1 MCTLIQVIALF
12 LTLLMGTANAQQ
24 TSSEQSETGAGSAAV
39 LEPAQETRTDELHG
53 ATTKLL
59 RDTVGKVDSFF
70 VDDDYATF
78 HENSTR
84 LRLRLDTS
92 WVQDHGWE
100 VKPKF
105 KFHFV
110 LPGLGERVRLVMNDD
125 DTSDSEAGTAGD
137 ENESD
142 AALRWVGYQS
152 QNTSV
157 SFDLGLRIKSSNLD
171 PFLRMN
177 SAIKYDISKNWY
189 GQTSNRLFYY
199 SKTSWRDDFR
209 QSFNRK
215 ISDDMLFRART
226 RVQYFDENDF
236 NPFLEQK
243 FSLFQTL
250 NKKSAI
256 AYEAL
261 WRLQDVEDSLFEE
274 DEIEGELQDNY
285 QNIQLR
291 LRYRRNVWRDWLYV
305 EVWPIVGVAEER
317 DWDTVLG
324 AFFRLEITFGGKGK
338 SRLSD

>member
-1 MCTLIQVIALF
+1 MRTPMQIIVLF
-12 LTLLMGTANAQQ
+12 LILLMGTASAQQ
-24 TSSEQSETGAGSAAV
+24 TSPEKSETGTGTAV
-39 LEPAQETRTDELHG
+39 LKPAEETTVDKLYD

-59 RDTVGKVDSFF
+59 RDAVGEVDSFF
-70 VDDDYATF
+70 VDDYYTTYED
-78 HENSTR
+78 NSTR

-92 WVQDHGWE
+92 WVQNHGWE
-100 VKPKF
+100 VKPKV

-110 LPGLGERVRLVMNDD
+110 LPGLGERIRLVVNDD

-142 AALRWVGYQS
+142 AALRWMGYQS
-152 QNTSV
+152 KKAAL
-157 SFDLGLRIKSSNLD
+157 SFDLGLRIKSSRLD

-177 SAIKYDISKNWY
+177 SAIQYNISKNWY

-215 ISDDMLFRART
+215 IADDLLFRSRT
-226 RVQYFDENDF
+226 RIQFFDENDF
-236 NPFLEQK
+236 NPYMEQK

-256 AYEAL
+256 AYETL
-261 WRLQDVEDSLFEE
+261 WRLQAEEDSIFDE
-274 DEIEGELQDNY
+274 DEIKGELKDNY
-285 QNIQLR
+285 QQVQLR

-305 EVWPIVGVAEER
+305 ELWPIIAKTEER

-324 AFFRLEITFGGKGK
+324 AFFRLEVTFGGKGK
-338 SRLSD
+338 TRLSD

>member
-1 MCTLIQVIALF
+1 MRTLILIF
-12 LTLLMGTANAQQ
+12 TLSFVFLMGTVNAQQ
-24 TSSEQSETGAGSAAV
+24 TSSGQSETGASTAAK
-39 LEPAQETRTDELHG
+39 EPAQETSVDKLHG

-70 VDDDYATF
+70 GDDDYSTF
-78 HENSTR
+78 HENTTR
-84 LRLRLDTS
+84 LRLRLDVTG
-92 WVQDHGWE
+92 VQYHDVE
-100 VKPKF
+100 VKPKVR
-105 KFHFV
+105 FHFV
-110 LPGLGERVRLVMNDD
+110 LPGLGERVRLVVNDD
-125 DTSDSEAGTAGD
+125 DDSDSEAGTSGD
-137 ENESD
+137 DKDSD

-152 QNTSV
+152 KNTSL
-157 SFDLGLRIKSSNLD
+157 SFDLGLRVKSSNLD

-177 SAIKYDISKNWY
+177 SAIRYDISKNWY

-215 ISDDMLFRART
+215 ITNDLLFRSRT
-226 RVQYFDENDF
+226 RIQYFDENDF
-236 NPFLEQK
+236 NPYIEQK
-243 FSLFQTL
+243 FSLFHTL

-261 WRLQDVEDSLFEE
+261 WRLYAEEDSLFDE

-285 QNIQLR
+285 QNVQLR

-305 EVWPIVGVAEER
+305 EVWPVIAKAEER